1 MILTKFHNFD
11 QISGFQPKWTML
23 IMRLLT
29 ARGLKTQVAG
39 WHCHPEDL
47 GPSGRFWVMIFWK
60 PARKI
65 RLNSQNYVW
74 TVQNMSGQFKMCPY
88 SSKFILTAQNMSGEY
103 MFFVDGERLL
113 CIFLVRCKRYLRVF
127 HPEDF
132 LVPPGRFRVFSGS
145 GPAGRPS
152 AKKFGARRAPLDF

>member
-1 MILTKFHNFD
+1 MFAVKITECVFSLK
-11 QISGFQPKWTML
+11 SLG
-23 IMRLLT
+23 LLT
-29 ARGLKTQVAG
+29 RGLKTPVAG

-65 RLNSQNYVW
+65 RLNSQNYVR

-88 SSKFILTAQNMSGEY
+88 SSKFIHTAQNMSGEH

-113 CIFLVRCKRYLRVF
+113 CIFLVRCERYLCVF

-132 LVPPGRFRVFSGS
+132 LVPPGRFWVF
-145 GPAGRPS
+145 RPLMNAWLGLWS
-152 AKKFGARRAPLDF
+152 LYWRRKIS